1 MAMKALYI
9 YNPHSAPEL
18 DLIQRAQ
25 NEMGSYI
32 EAISVDNL
40 PELMRRFVRATPA
53 LIPVNDDLQGEN
65 LTSEGVDGQLLATAM
80 LYKRLEEEEASIH
93 NAQSARLDNMINA
106 ERTKAIDDYTLELID
121 GGLI

>member
-1 MAMKALYI
+1 
-9 YNPHSAPEL
+9 
-18 DLIQRAQ
+18 
-25 NEMGSYI
+25 
-32 EAISVDNL
+32 
-40 PELMRRFVRATPA
+40 
-53 LIPVNDDLQGEN
+53 VNDDLQGEN

-80 LYKRLEEEEASIH
+80 LYKRFEEEEASIH